1 MITKNIQ
8 RPLLFLAALVLCL
21 TLTALSPVARAEV
34 GPDRLLTPATS
45 AKNPNRLL
53 ITRATGTGDSAVR
66 ALVTNSQL
74 VQQIYYHVLSLSPPP
89 THEICPLYIIA
100 EYQLTFFHN
109 RNTFTKMTV
118 LQGGCPMVTLHSGAR
133 RVPDD
138 IFWLLLEQA
147 SDFRAMDHAAQMR
160 LMMDNS

>member
-8 RPLLFLAALVLCL
+8 RPLLFLAVLALCL
-21 TLTALSPVARAEV
+21 TLTVLSPTIHAAV

-53 ITRATGTGDSAVR
+53 ITRDTGTGDNAAH
-66 ALVTNSQL
+66 ALVTNSQM
-74 VQQIYYHVLSLSPPP
+74 VQQLYYHVLSLPPAP

-109 RNTFTKMTV
+109 RTTFTKMSV
-118 LQGGCPMVTLHSGAR
+118 LQGGCPMVILRSGAK

-147 SDFRAMDHAAQMR
+147 SDFRAKGQALR
-160 LMMDNS
+160 KN